1 MTEEEI
7 QQEKAMEDK
16 IKSSVVTMKSEQPP
30 TDAELENVINN
41 PPLVPVS
48 FYNFLSLS
56 VDCIH
61 KKQYKIV
68 VMYV

>member
-48 FYNFLSLS
+48 FF
-56 VDCIH
+56 
-61 KKQYKIV
+61 
-68 VMYV
+68 